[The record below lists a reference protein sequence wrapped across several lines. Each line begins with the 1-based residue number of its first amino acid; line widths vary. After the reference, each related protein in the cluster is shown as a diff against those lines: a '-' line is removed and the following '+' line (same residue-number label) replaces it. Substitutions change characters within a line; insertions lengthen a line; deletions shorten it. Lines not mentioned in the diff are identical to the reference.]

1 MAKVGDGQKRS
12 TKRQQTDTLSLRVHS
27 HEKQTYEKIAE
38 QQGYPTLSA
47 WHRDQLH
54 ANGNMC
60 LRRRQ
65 IIVGELGQ
73 IGANIVSLADQS
85 QNASPDETRAL
96 ARILTKRIHHLQRDI
111 MKEVTDVGKKDS

>member
-1 MAKVGDGQKRS
+1 MAKVGDGKKRS
-12 TKRQQTDTLSLRVHS
+12 SNRQQHDTMSLRVHK
-27 HEKQTYEKIAE
+27 HEKQTFAKIAE

-54 ANGNMC
+54 ATGDMC

-65 IIVGELGQ
+65 MIVGELGQ
-73 IGANIVSLADQS
+73 IGASIVALAAQS
-85 QNASPDETRAL
+85 QNASPDETHAL
-96 ARILTKRIHHLQRDI
+96 ARLLTKRIHHLQRDI